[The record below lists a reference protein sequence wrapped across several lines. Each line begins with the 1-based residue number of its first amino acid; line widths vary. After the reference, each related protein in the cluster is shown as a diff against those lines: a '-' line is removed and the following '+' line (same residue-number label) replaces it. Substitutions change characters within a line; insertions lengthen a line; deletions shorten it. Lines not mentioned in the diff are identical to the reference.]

1 MTAVTSGNIV
11 FSPGALDHFAI
22 SAISSPKTAGT
33 AITGITLTAQDA
45 NSNTVTSFVSTVAY
59 SGTAGITGTS
69 ASFTSGVLSGVS
81 VTPTVAGSGLT
92 FIVTGSSKTG
102 TATITTVNKGSTSVV
117 VASSGNPSGYQDSVT
132 FTATL
137 PAAATG
143 SVVFLTN
150 GAALSTNA
158 ISSGSATSTATTLLP
173 RGTNAI
179 TAQYAGDG
187 NYLGSTN
194 NLSGGQVV
202 TNHPPV
208 AGVTTIYRTAGL
220 RLKIAW
226 SDVTNN
232 WSDSPDGDPVT
243 LTSMSLVTTN
253 LINLT
258 TNSTYIFY
266 TNSPNVNDQIT
277 YTIND
282 GQGGTNP
289 GVINVVITPFVTGQ
303 LTGSI
308 TVSGSSV
315 TVTNY
320 GIPTFTY
327 VTQRSTNLVNWVSIA
342 TNTVSSSG
350 VINVTDNFS
359 DLGVP
364 PASAYYRLG
373 WAP

>member
-1 MTAVTSGNIV
+1 MNNNTATN
-11 FSPGALDHFAI
+11 
-22 SAISSPKTAGT
+22 
-33 AITGITLTAQDA
+33 
-45 NSNTVTSFVSTVAY
+45 FVSTVTY
-59 SGTAGITGTS
+59 GGTAGVTGTS
-69 ASFTSGVLSGVS
+69 AAFTAGVLSGVS
-81 VTPTVAGSGLT
+81 VTPTVAGSSLT
-92 FIVTGSSKTG
+92 VTVNDGSSHTGS
-102 TATITTVNKGSTSVV
+102 ATITTVNKGSTSVV
-117 VASSGNPSGYQDSVT
+117 VSSSKNPSGFKDSVT

-137 PAAATG
+137 PAYATG
-143 SVVFLTN
+143 NVIFKTNSV
-150 GAALSTNA
+150 ALSTNA
-158 ISSGSATSTATTLLP
+158 ISSGLATSTATTLLP
-173 RGTNAI
+173 RGTNTI
-179 TAQYAGDG
+179 TAQYVGDG
-187 NYLGSTN
+187 NYTGSTN
-194 NLSGGQVV
+194 TLVGGQVV

-208 AGVTTIYRTAGL
+208 AAPMTVQRTAGL

-277 YTIND
+277 YTISD
-282 GQGGTNP
+282 GQGGTNT
-289 GVINVVITPFVTGQ
+289 GVINVVINPFVTGQ

-342 TNTVSSSG
+342 TNTVSSNG
-350 VINVTDNFS
+350 VITVTDTFS
-359 DLGVP
+359 DLGGP

-373 WAP
+373 WSP

>member
-1 MTAVTSGNIV
+1 A
-11 FSPGALDHFAI
+11 
-22 SAISSPKTAGT
+22 
-33 AITGITLTAQDA
+33 
-45 NSNTVTSFVSTVAY
+45 
-59 SGTAGITGTS
+59 
-69 ASFTSGVLSGVS
+69 S
-81 VTPTVAGSGLT
+81 VTPTVAGSSLT
-92 FIVTGSSKTG
+92 VTVNDGAGHTGS
-102 TATITTVNKGSTSVV
+102 ATITTVNKGSTSVV
-117 VASSGNPSGYQDSVT
+117 VASSGNPSGYKDSVT

-150 GAALSTNA
+150 GAAFGSAVTL
-158 ISSGSATSTATTLLP
+158 SSGSATSLSITNLP
-173 RGTNAI
+173 RGTTPI

-226 SDVTNN
+226 SDVTTN

-277 YTIND
+277 YTISD

-289 GVINVVITPFVTGQ
+289 GVINVVINPFVTGQ

-315 TVTNY
+315 TVTDY

-350 VINVTDNFS
+350 LINVTDTFG
-359 DLGVP
+359 DLGGVP
-364 PASAYYRLG
+364 PASA
-373 WAP
+373 